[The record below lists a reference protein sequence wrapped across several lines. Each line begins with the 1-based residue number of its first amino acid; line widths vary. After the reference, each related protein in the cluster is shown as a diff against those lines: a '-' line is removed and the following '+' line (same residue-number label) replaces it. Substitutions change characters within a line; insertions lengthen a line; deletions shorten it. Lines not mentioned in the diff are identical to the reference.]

1 MSALKSF
8 SFLSLLLMA
17 LAVGCSE
24 PADPDAGSAT
34 DQAVASSVNPNC
46 PITGSPV
53 ASDVTT
59 ERGGKTIGFCCADCI
74 PTWDELSEEQKQAKL
89 DAAMQPNAESDG
101 HGGHQH
107 GE

>member
-1 MSALKSF
+1 MSAPKSL
-8 SFLSLLLMA
+8 SFLSLMFLA

-24 PADPDAGSAT
+24 QADPNAGSST
-34 DQAVASSVNPNC
+34 EQAIASPVNPYC
-46 PITGSPV
+46 PITDSPV

-59 ERGGKTIGFCCADCI
+59 EWGGKTIGFCCADCI

-89 DAAMQPNAESDG
+89 DAAMQPNAESAG